1 MKITKNFSLYEFRC
15 RDKQQTPVHESLYK
29 NVVELAQNLQH
40 LRDCIEEPIS
50 INSSYRTEAH
60 NKSVNGS
67 LSSQHLKA
75 KAADI
80 VVKNLEPIDVA
91 ETIKFLIKNGI
102 MKEGGVG
109 IYDTFVHYD
118 IRGTKARWD
127 YRTKN

>member
-15 RDKQQTPVHESLYK
+15 RDKQQTAVPEELIA
-29 NVVELAQNLQH
+29 NTVELAYNLQH
-40 LRDCIEEPIS
+40 LRDCLEEPIS
-50 INSSYRTEAH
+50 INSSYRTLEH
-60 NKSVNGS
+60 NDSVGGS
-67 LSSQHLKA
+67 ITSQHLVA
-75 KAADI
+75 KAADV

-91 ETIKFLIKNGI
+91 ETIKFLIRNGI